1 MKTPKYIQ
9 LAIKRLLFH
18 SKVVRNNSN
27 IVNNWIYK
35 NNIDRSIPL
44 VNFIQKSETKKDDI
58 EGQLNIY
65 DFLN

>member
-27 IVNNWIYK
+27 IVNNWICK

-44 VNFIQKSETKKDDI
+44 VNFIQKPETKKGDI

>member
-27 IVNNWIYK
+27 IVNNWIRK

-44 VNFIQKSETKKDDI
+44 VNFIQKSETKKDDV